1 VTTKLDQWKEFFAC
15 LLFLS
20 RTITSGEIFIDGVDI
35 STLPREK
42 LHSALVPISQTPLVI
57 PGSIRENLA
66 LGITSTID
74 DSAMVSALKEVGLWH
89 QIRDHGGLSANID
102 TTNLSNGQRQIL
114 CIARAIL
121 FPGRIIIMDE
131 PTAGFDEHTE
141 RLATG
146 LLREKLKG
154 RTIISITHQIN
165 TVMDSD
171 LVMVMKHGT
180 VPELGAPQ
188 ELLSRRGMFWQ
199 LYSANTI

>member
-1 VTTKLDQWKEFFAC
+1 MLACFFS
-15 LLFLS
+15 LV
-20 RTITSGEIFIDGVDI
+20 TITSGEICIDGVDI
-35 STLPREK
+35 STLPKEK
-42 LHSALVPISQTPLVI
+42 LHSALVPISQNPLVI
-57 PGSIRENLA
+57 PGSIRENLG

-102 TTNLSNGQRQIL
+102 TTGLSNGQRQIL

-121 FPGRIIIMDE
+121 CPGRIIIMDE
-131 PTAGFDEHTE
+131 PTAGFDEPTE

-146 LLREKLKG
+146 LLRERLKG

-171 LVMVMKHGT
+171 LVMVMNHGT
-180 VPELGAPQ
+180 VSELGAPQ

-199 LYSANTI
+199 LYSAKTT

>member
-1 VTTKLDQWKEFFAC
+1 MLACFFS
-15 LLFLS
+15 LV
-20 RTITSGEIFIDGVDI
+20 TITSGEIFIDGVDI
-35 STLPREK
+35 STLPKEK
-42 LHSALVPISQTPLVI
+42 LQSALVPISQNPLVI

-74 DSAMVSALKEVGLWH
+74 DSAMVFALKEVGLWS

-180 VPELGAPQ
+180 VSELGAPQ

-199 LYSANTI
+199 LYSAKTT

>member
-1 VTTKLDQWKEFFAC
+1 
-15 LLFLS
+15 
-20 RTITSGEIFIDGVDI
+20 
-35 STLPREK
+35 
-42 LHSALVPISQTPLVI
+42 
-57 PGSIRENLA
+57 
-66 LGITSTID
+66 
-74 DSAMVSALKEVGLWH
+74 
-89 QIRDHGGLSANID
+89 
-102 TTNLSNGQRQIL
+102 
-114 CIARAIL
+114 
-121 FPGRIIIMDE
+121 MDE

-180 VPELGAPQ
+180 VSELGAPQ

-199 LYSANTI
+199 LYSAKTT